1 MRITQLVLISCMP
14 FIFMACNKNAETN
27 PEFAWV
33 NTDSIAADVKFIEIE
48 EGKPHTVNFAKA
60 KKYGALDVAL
70 ISDSIKA
77 VKLSTDEDN
86 IIGCA
91 QKIIYNDERLFI
103 LDRKKSK
110 GIFVFSKNGQFLNK
124 IGTLGQGPGEYAEP
138 TDFDVYDGK
147 VYVLDQ
153 LQSRLNIYELDGEYV
168 SSKRMPFIATAL
180 SIANDSTIYFN
191 NIDADNQHLN
201 DLINYS
207 IYITDSN
214 FKINECAI
222 YREHGKYSSVLADN
236 LLNRYSGAIYYHA
249 PLTNTIYKI
258 DGERIALF
266 CKIDFG
272 KKSLPEDMLLNE
284 NWKKF
289 TSVSV
294 QSSYYI
300 FDSIFCVA
308 SNWLYFTYIDNHVK
322 KHAFYDKNSNN
333 IYSSPTVIDYKYNKT
348 EIGNVLTAT
357 GNILISVNEIF
368 SDDNPLIYFIY
379 MKK

>member
-1 MRITQLVLISCMP
+1 
-14 FIFMACNKNAETN
+14 MACNTNAETN

-33 NTDSIAADVKFIEIE
+33 NTDSIAAEVKFIEIE

-60 KKYGALDVAL
+60 KKYEALDVAL

-86 IIGCA
+86 IIGCV

-110 GIFVFSKNGQFLNK
+110 GIFVFSKDGQFLNK

-214 FKINECAI
+214 FKINGCAL

-258 DGERIALF
+258 DGERIAPF
-266 CKIDFG
+266 YKIDFG
-272 KKSLPEDMLLNE
+272 KKSLPKDMLLNE
-284 NWKKF
+284 NWKNF
-289 TSVSV
+289 TSESV

-379 MKK
+379 MKNSDLSQV